1 MKSAALR
8 RRFDRAAPGYEAT
21 AGLDAEVAD
30 RMLQRLD
37 YVRVSPA
44 RVLDAGAGTGR
55 DARALARRYPH
66 ASIIAVDH
74 SAGMLKQVRR
84 AAGFVERLRARFPLA
99 VCADICRLPVRAE
112 AVDLVWSN
120 LALHWT
126 ADPAHALRELARV
139 LNAGGLLMF
148 SAYGPDTFIELGA
161 PRPPGFLDMHDLGDL
176 LVAGGLADPVM
187 DMERITLTYADSR
200 AFFADMRA
208 SAQSALVPAASR
220 GLARRDRVAALASAL
235 DARRRDGRLAISLE
249 IIYGHAWKPAQRR
262 NAEGHAVI
270 SAGALRRMP
279 R

>member
-1 MKSAALR
+1 MNSTALR

-21 AGLDAEVAD
+21 ADLDAEVAD

-37 YVRVSPA
+37 YVRLSPT

-55 DARALARRYPH
+55 DARALARRYPR
-66 ASIIAVDH
+66 ASIVAVDQ
-74 SAGMLKQVRR
+74 SAGMLKQARR
-84 AAGFVERLRARFPLA
+84 SAGIVERLRARFPLA
-99 VCADICRLPVRAE
+99 VCADFCRLPLGAE

-126 ADPAHALRELARV
+126 ADPALALREFARV
-139 LNAGGLLMF
+139 LNTGGLLMF

-187 DMERITLTYADSR
+187 DMERITLTYADAR
-200 AFFADMRA
+200 AFLADMRA
-208 SAQSALVPAASR
+208 SAQSALAPGTSR
-220 GLARRDRVAALASAL
+220 GLARRDRIAALAGAL
-235 DARRRDGRLAISLE
+235 DARRRDGRLEISFE
-249 IIYGHAWKPAQRR
+249 IVYGHAWKPAQRR
-262 NAEGHAVI
+262 NADGHAVI
-270 SAGALRRMP
+270 SAGALRRTP